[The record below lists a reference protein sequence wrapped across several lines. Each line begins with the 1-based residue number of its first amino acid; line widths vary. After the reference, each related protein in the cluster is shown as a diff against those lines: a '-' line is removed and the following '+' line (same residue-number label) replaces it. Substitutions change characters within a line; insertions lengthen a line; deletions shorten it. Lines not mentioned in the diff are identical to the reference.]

1 MHPPRMITDAE
12 HFDHLVKHGI
22 AEAKVSVDII
32 TANFKSMLVPNGRR
46 RAPSIVEVMAE
57 RAKRGVELRVLH
69 AGVPSG
75 PALRELKQH
84 YGPGLTLRRC
94 PRVHAKVIVID
105 SRLAYVGSA
114 NLTGAGLGAKGERRR
129 NFEVGMTSADP
140 ALIDELA
147 GYFNALWEGEHCPTC
162 DRRDVCPVPLEE
174 PNL

>member
-1 MHPPRMITDAE
+1 MASPRLIFDHE
-12 HFDHLVKHGI
+12 HFDRLVKHGI
-22 AEAKVSVDII
+22 AEAEVSVDIL

-46 RAPSIVEVMAE
+46 SAASIVKVMAD
-57 RAKRGVELRVLH
+57 RAARGVEVRVLH

-84 YGPGLTLRRC
+84 YRPGMTLRRC

-105 SRLAYVGSA
+105 SRRAYVGSA

-129 NFEVGMTSADP
+129 NFEAGLIVTDG
-140 ALIDELA
+140 ALIDQLA
-147 GYFNALWEGEHCPTC
+147 GYFNAIWEARHCPTC

-174 PNL
+174 PRL